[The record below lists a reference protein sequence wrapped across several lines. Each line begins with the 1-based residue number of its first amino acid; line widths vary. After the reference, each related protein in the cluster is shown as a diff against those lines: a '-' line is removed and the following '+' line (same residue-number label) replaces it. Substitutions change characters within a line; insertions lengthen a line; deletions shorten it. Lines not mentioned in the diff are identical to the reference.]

1 MTYELIITEKPN
13 AAQRIASALC
23 DGKPVKKS
31 ENSVPYYLITHN
43 NKDIVVAC
51 AVGHLYGVAEKKDK
65 SWNYPVFDVEW
76 KPSYELNKGSNYTRK
91 YLTVLRKLAKGAD
104 SFTIATDY
112 DIEGEVIGYNVLRF
126 ACKKQDANRMK
137 FSTLTKPDIDKAYKA
152 KSNTIDWGQANAGIT
167 RHELDWYYGINIS
180 RALMN
185 ALRKVGSFKVL
196 SSGRVQGPA
205 LKILV
210 DKEKEIEKF
219 IPTPYWTIS
228 LKGDYASKINSD
240 KIEIEAMHKED
251 KIFDKDRAQKIYDV
265 IKDEKEGNVSDIKN
279 KEFKSPVPF
288 PFDLTS
294 LQIEAH
300 KLFKIVPKDLLT
312 IAQNLYTN
320 GYISYPR
327 TSSQKLPKE
336 IDYPKILT
344 DLKKN
349 KTYEAIASELLSKD
363 KLVPNEGKKEDAAHP
378 AVYPTGIIPG
388 AVGDREKKVYD
399 LIVKRFFAVF
409 GSAATRETMTV
420 TIDVKSE
427 PFITKGTRTKE
438 PGWFR
443 LYAPY
448 VKLEDV
454 ELPKLVINDKINIK
468 ELNHEEKETSPP
480 KRYTAASIVR
490 ELEKR
495 NLGTKATRATIVDSL
510 YQRGYA
516 NEKSIQATKLGIRI
530 CEILEK
536 YSPTILDEELTRKF
550 EDEMELIREKQK
562 TPEEVLKR
570 AREVLSDILHDF
582 KSKEK
587 NIGSELRQ
595 ADVDTRTIQNTIGK
609 CASCEDG
616 TLVIKRGKFGRFIA
630 CDNYPDCKVTFKIPQ
645 TGEIKSADRICEQC
659 NHPMI
664 TVTKKTKRGARD
676 QTLCINPDCPSVK
689 IQDEKIS
696 EEIKKIEEGTVQR
709 SCPNCKEGN
718 LILRKSIYGQF
729 LGCSKYPKCK
739 YTENLDKSKNTEA
752 KKEDSSDV
760 KKKVTKKTTKKSVKK

>member
-13 AAQRIASALC
+13 AAQRIATALC

-43 NKDIVVAC
+43 NKDIIVAC

-65 SWNYPVFDVEW
+65 SWTYPIFDIEW
-76 KPSYELNKGSNYTRK
+76 KPSYNINKGSNYTKK
-91 YLTVLRKLAKGAD
+91 YLTVIRKLAKNATD
-104 SFTIATDY
+104 FTIATDY

-126 ACKKQDANRMK
+126 ACKKKDANRMK
-137 FSTLTKPDIDKAYKA
+137 FSTLTKPDIQKAYES
-152 KSNTIDWGQANAGIT
+152 KSKTIDWGLANAGVT

-185 ALRKVGSFKVL
+185 AVRKAGSFKVL

-219 IPTPYWTIS
+219 EPVPYIAIS
-228 LKGDYASKINSD
+228 LNGNYVDNESSKKVD
-240 KIEIEAMHKED
+240 IEANYSED
-251 KIFDKDRAQKIYDV
+251 KIFDLDRAQKIYEN
-265 IKDEKEGNVSDIKN
+265 IKNEKLGIVSDIKN
-279 KEFKSPVPF
+279 KEFKTPVPF

-300 KLFKIVPKDLLT
+300 KVFRIVPKDLLS
-312 IAQNLYTN
+312 IAQNLYTD

-336 IDYPKILT
+336 IEYEKILSE
-344 DLKKN
+344 LKKN
-349 KTYEAIASELLSKD
+349 KSYEKIANELLSK
-363 KLVPNEGKKEDAAHP
+363 KTLIPKEGKKEDAAHP
-378 AVYPTGIIPG
+378 AIYPTGIMPG
-388 AVGDREKKVYD
+388 AIGTREQKVYD

-409 GSAATRETMTV
+409 GEDAKRETMTV
-420 TIDVKSE
+420 TIDVKNE
-427 PFITKGTRTKE
+427 PFLTKGTRTIE

-443 LYAPY
+443 LYEPY

-454 ELPKLVINDKINIK
+454 ILPKIKTKDEVTITKINNEK
-468 ELNHEEKETSPP
+468 KETSPP
-480 KRYTAASIVR
+480 KRYTAASIVK

-530 CEILEK
+530 CEILDK
-536 YSPTILDEELTRKF
+536 YSPTILDEELTRSF
-550 EDEMELIREKQK
+550 EEEMELIQEQK
-562 TPEEVLKR
+562 KTSDDVLKK
-570 AREVLSDILHDF
+570 AQNVLTELLDDF
-582 KSKEK
+582 KKKEK
-587 NIGSELRQ
+587 DIGTELKD
-595 ADVDTRTIQNTIGK
+595 ANVETRTIMSTIGK
-609 CASCEDG
+609 CPKCEEG

-645 TGEIKSADRICEQC
+645 TGEIKSADKICEEC
-659 NHPMI
+659 NMPLVSI
-664 TVTKKTKRGARD
+664 SKSTKKGMRV
-676 QTLCINPDCPSVK
+676 QTLCINPDCPTHK
-689 IQDEKIS
+689 IEDPQIRKEV
-696 EEIKKIEEGTVQR
+696 EEIESGAVEKECPSCKKG
-709 SCPNCKEGN
+709 K
-718 LILRKSIYGQF
+718 LILRKSVYGQF
-729 LGCSKYPKCK
+729 LGCSNYPKCK
-739 YTENLDKSKNTEA
+739 YTENLEKSKDA
-752 KKEDSSDV
+752 PLKEDFSEKE
-760 KKKVTKKTTKKSVKK
+760 KK